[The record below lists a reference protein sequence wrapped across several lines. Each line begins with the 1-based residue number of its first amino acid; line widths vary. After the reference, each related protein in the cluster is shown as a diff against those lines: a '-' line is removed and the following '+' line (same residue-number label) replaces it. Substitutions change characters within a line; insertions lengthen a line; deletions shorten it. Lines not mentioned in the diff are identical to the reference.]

1 MQKEQITTKGTHSQ
15 PRVFCKDGSSDIRR
29 EEQGCFCIPERSLRL
44 INNAFEVPLWL
55 LTIVQ
60 RQIFLKFKI
69 LISFSLG
76 ILKLGN
82 ILSCKKEV
90 I

>member
-1 MQKEQITTKGTHSQ
+1 MQKEQVTTKGPHSQ
-15 PRVFCKDGSSDIRR
+15 PWVLCENGSGDIRR
-29 EEQGCFCIPERSLRL
+29 EEHGCFYIPERSLRF
-44 INNAFEVPLWL
+44 INNAFEVLLWL
-55 LTIVQ
+55 LKIVQ